1 MDDKQPNTASDWKDW
16 EKKQSILT
24 DLDDCPLHRKSPY
37 GITNVSMTQFS
48 VARYYGGMNFNG
60 SFYIYNPPTDELI
73 REDVLKWRNKELKSK
88 RKKKQNEELQ
98 EEIKWISK

>member
-1 MDDKQPNTASDWKDW
+1 MVDKQPNTASDWKDW

-60 SFYIYNPPTDELI
+60 SLYIYNHTTDELI
-73 REDVLKWRNKELKSK
+73 RKDVLKWRNKELKSK
-88 RKKKQNEELQ
+88 RKKKQQ
-98 EEIKWISK
+98 GEIVTAQLL